1 MYQPLISSSV
11 KDAEH
16 TQRMYWQDIDLLQ
29 MSLDVRKD
37 QPRFI
42 FYEGPP
48 TANGL
53 PGLHHVVSRNLKD
66 SICRYWNLKGYLVPR
81 KGGWDTHG
89 LPVEIEVEKKLGF
102 THKQQIEDYGIEAFN
117 KLCRESVFEYES
129 VWRELT
135 ERMGYLL
142 DMDDPYITLEDEYIE
157 SGWWIL
163 KQFHDQGYMYK
174 GYKILPYC
182 SRCGTGLASHEVAQG
197 YKDVKQETV
206 TVAFKRKDQDEYFLV
221 WTTTP
226 WTLASNVVLTV
237 HPEVTY
243 VKAKQGEHVFILAKD
258 LVQQVMGEDVT
269 ILEECK
275 GKDLENIEY
284 EQLMPFIDV
293 DKRAFFVTLGDYVT
307 TEDGTGIV
315 HTAPAFG
322 EEDYQTGL
330 KYDLPVLQPV
340 DLEGKYT
347 ATPWKGMF
355 VMDADKHI
363 VEWLRETGKLYK
375 KQRVD
380 HNYPHCWRCDTPLL
394 YYANPSWYIK
404 MSELR
409 DQLVANNNTV
419 NWYPAHVGEKRFGNW
434 LENIKDW
441 AISRDRYWG
450 TQLNVWTCECGY
462 EESIG
467 SRKELVERSIEPI
480 DENIELHRPFVDAVE
495 IECPKCKGR
504 MKREVYVVDVWFDSG
519 AMPFAQ
525 MHYPFEHKDDF
536 DLYYPADYVCEGI
549 DQTRGW
555 FYSLMAISTF
565 IGGRSPYKNVLVND
579 HLLDKDG
586 KKMSKS
592 RGNTLD
598 PFELFD
604 TVGADTVRWYLSY
617 VSPAWTPTKFDMEGL
632 REVQSKFFGTLK
644 NAYHLLSLYANND
657 QIRADELD
665 VDPSQYSRL
674 DRWILLRLGQ
684 TIEEVEQAYQ
694 EYDVTKVTHIL
705 QDFLNEDFS
714 NWYIRRSRR
723 RYWKEELDAD
733 KKAVYVVTARVLK
746 DVCLMASPIA
756 PFITEEIYR
765 NLTGETSVH
774 LAMFPKADP
783 AWQDPVL
790 EKQMDLA
797 RKVVFLGRSS
807 REQVG
812 IKVRQPLR
820 RVLIDERFKDTL
832 ESMESIVLEELN
844 VKQMEYV
851 ERPSDYVRFV
861 IKPNFRVL
869 GPQLGKNMGS
879 FQKAL
884 REAEVDA
891 LAIKL
896 REGEK
901 VPFTYEGGEILL
913 TNELVE
919 IAVEPREYFTV
930 EVQGNLFVI
939 LDTQIS
945 DDLRDEGYARE
956 FVSRVQQ
963 QRKTNDYHVADRI
976 RVEYSS
982 TPEFEAAIESHR
994 DFIMSEVLAEE
1005 MFRADVD
1012 APEQLLNDQP
1022 TKIRLS
1028 NLTAK

>member
-16 TQRMYWQDIDLLQ
+16 AQRMYWEEIDLLRTTLE
-29 MSLDVRKD
+29 MRKD

-48 TANGL
+48 TANGM

-89 LPVEIEVEKKLGF
+89 LPVEIEVERKLGF

-117 KLCRESVFEYES
+117 NLCRKSVFEYES
-129 VWRELT
+129 AWRELS
-135 ERMGYLL
+135 ERMAYLL
-142 DMDDPYITLEDEYIE
+142 DMDDPYITLEDKYIE
-157 SGWWIL
+157 SCWWIL
-163 KQFHDQGYMYK
+163 KQFHERGYMYK
-174 GYKILPYC
+174 GFKILPYC

-197 YKDVKQETV
+197 YKDIKQETV
-206 TVAFKRKDQDEYFLV
+206 TVAFKRKDREEYFLV

-226 WTLASNVVLTV
+226 WTLASNVLLTV

-243 VKAKQGEHVFILAKD
+243 VRVRQGEHVFILAKN
-258 LVQQVMGEDVT
+258 LVHQVMGDEVE
-269 ILEECK
+269 ILDEFL
-275 GKDLENIEY
+275 GKELEYVEY
-284 EQLMPFIDV
+284 EQLMPFIEV
-293 DKRAFFVTLGDYVT
+293 DKKAFFVTLADYVT

-322 EEDYQTGL
+322 EEDYQTGQN
-330 KYDLPVLQPV
+330 YNAPVLQPV

-347 ATPWKGMF
+347 QTPWKGMF
-355 VMDADKHI
+355 VMDADEHI
-363 VEWLRETGKLYK
+363 VEWLRENGKLYK
-375 KQRVD
+375 KQRMD

-404 MSELR
+404 MSALR
-409 DQLVANNNTV
+409 DQLVENNNTV

-450 TQLNVWTCECGY
+450 TPLNVWVCECGH

-467 SRKELVERSIEPI
+467 SRKELVERSIDPI
-480 DENIELHRPFVDAVE
+480 DENIELHRPYVDRVE

-504 MKREVYVVDVWFDSG
+504 MKREDYVVDVWFDSG

-536 DLYYPADYVCEGI
+536 DLYYPADYICEGI

-565 IGGRSPYKNVLVND
+565 IGGRAPYKNVLVND

-598 PFELFD
+598 PIQLFD
-604 TVGADTVRWYLSY
+604 EVGADTVRWYLSY
-617 VSPAWTPTKFDMEGL
+617 VSPAWMTTKFDPDGL

-644 NAYHLLSLYANND
+644 NAYHLLTLYANND
-657 QIRADELD
+657 GIHVEELE
-665 VDPSQYSRL
+665 VDSQDYSML
-674 DRWILLRLGQ
+674 DRWILLRLSQ
-684 TIEEVEQAYQ
+684 TIDAVAAAYE
-694 EYDVTKVTHIL
+694 EYDVTKVTHAL

-723 RYWKEELDAD
+723 RYWKEGLDGD
-733 KKAVYVVTARVLK
+733 KKAAYVVTAKVLK

-765 NLTGETSVH
+765 NLTGEMSVH
-774 LAMFPKADP
+774 LGFFPKSDA
-783 AWQDPVL
+783 AWQDAQL
-790 EKQMDLA
+790 EEKMDLA
-797 RKVVFLGRSS
+797 RKIVFLGRAS

-812 IKVRQPLR
+812 IKVRQPLS
-820 RVLIDERFKDTL
+820 RVLVDEQLREKLKDV
-832 ESMESIVLEELN
+832 ESIILEELN

-851 ERPSDYVRFV
+851 EKPSEYVRFLL
-861 IKPNFRVL
+861 KPNFRIL
-869 GPQLGKNMGS
+869 GPRLGKNMGV

-884 REAEVDA
+884 RDAQVDE
-891 LAIKL
+891 LAMKL
-896 REGEK
+896 RNGEE
-901 VPFTYEGGEILL
+901 VMFTYEGGDILL
-913 TNELVE
+913 SNELVE
-919 IAVEPREYFTV
+919 ISVEAREHFTV

-939 LDTQIS
+939 LDIDIS
-945 DDLRDEGYARE
+945 NELKAEGYARE
-956 FVSRVQQ
+956 FVSRLQQ
-963 QRKTNDYHVADRI
+963 QRKNNGYHVADRI
-976 RVEYSS
+976 RVEYCS
-982 TPEFEAAIESHR
+982 TPEFEAAVEAHR
-994 DFIMSEVLAEE
+994 DFIMNEVLAEE
-1005 MFRADVD
+1005 MLSTAISGEEYV
-1012 APEQLLNDQP
+1012 LNGQP
-1022 TKIRLS
+1022 TRIRLT
-1028 NLTAK
+1028 NLSAK